1 MYQLNLY
8 ENFCVFKHL
17 TPCNLITFYIEEE
30 IIVPGNEEEMTEFT
44 NDAVEHS
51 AVHLDFNLPIL
62 SLQIE

>member
-1 MYQLNLY
+1 MYQINLY
-8 ENFCVFKHL
+8 SNLCIKHL
-17 TPCNLITFYIEEE
+17 TQCNLITFYIEEE
-30 IIVPGNEEEMTEFT
+30 IIVPGNEEEMAEFT